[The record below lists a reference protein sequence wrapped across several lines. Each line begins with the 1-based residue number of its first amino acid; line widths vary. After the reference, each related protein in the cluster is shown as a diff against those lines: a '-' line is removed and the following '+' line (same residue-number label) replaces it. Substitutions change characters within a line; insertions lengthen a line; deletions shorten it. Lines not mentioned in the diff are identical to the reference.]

1 MSTAISNA
9 QNANCTIEEKANEA
23 TATVADGMKSLA
35 GALRDHTPSE
45 GVLHTALSSVAESLE
60 CGGRYLKEEG
70 LSGMAKDITN
80 LVRRH
85 PIPALL
91 MGVGIG
97 LVLAKVATS
106 SFSHGH

>member
-45 GVLHTALSSVAESLE
+45 GVLHTAL
-60 CGGRYLKEEG
+60 
-70 LSGMAKDITN
+70 
-80 LVRRH
+80 
-85 PIPALL
+85 
-91 MGVGIG
+91 
-97 LVLAKVATS
+97 
-106 SFSHGH
+106 

>member
-1 MSTAISNA
+1 MAAATRNDE
-9 QNANCTIEEKANEA
+9 NANCTIEENANWA
-23 TATVADGMKSLA
+23 TAAVADGMNSLA

-45 GVLHTALSSVAESLE
+45 GVLHTASSSVAESLE
-60 CGGRYLKEEG
+60 CGGRFLKEEG
-70 LSGMAKDITN
+70 LSGMGKDITN

-91 MGVGIG
+91 IGVGIG
-97 LVLAKVATS
+97 VVLAKVAS

>member
-1 MSTAISNA
+1 MATSTSNA
-9 QNANCTIEEKANEA
+9 QNANSIIEEKANGA
-23 TATVADGMKSLA
+23 TTAVATGMESLA
-35 GALRDHTPSE
+35 SALRDHTPSE
-45 GVLHTALSSVAESLE
+45 GVLHTASSSAAESLE
-60 CGGRYLKEEG
+60 CGGRYLKREG

-106 SFSHGH
+106 SFSHEH